1 MKLSKE
7 LKTAI
12 LVLTSIALV
21 LWGYNFLKGKNI
33 FDTSRKFYVEYEN
46 VEGLSTASTVTI
58 NGLTVGKVSKI
69 TILESGK
76 LLVEILM
83 TNHVEIP
90 KSTKAVIYAPGFIG
104 GKQIALETDFADKE
118 YAKDGDFLV
127 PQAKVGML
135 DGLGEKVDPVMQKLD
150 SVLLNVN
157 KVVVSINNVLDP
169 QSQQNLKAALADLNE
184 TMKNAKGITGK
195 FDRIVDTNEGKINS
209 IVSEFGKTS
218 QNLNK
223 LSNNLSQAD
232 IDGILKKFDA
242 AATNLDQ
249 LIAGIE
255 NGQGNLGKLMK
266 DEALYN
272 NLNKA
277 SKEMSQL
284 LEDVKLNPK
293 RYIHLS
299 VFGKNPGPYVAPKP
313 TE

>member
-33 FDTSRKFYVEYEN
+33 FDTSRKFYVEYDN

-69 TILESGK
+69 TILDSGK

-118 YAKDGDFLV
+118 YAKDGDFLI

-195 FDRIVDTNEGKINS
+195 FDRIVDTNTGKINS
-209 IVSEFGKTS
+209 IVSEFGQTS

-232 IDGILKKFDA
+232 IDGILKKFDT

-255 NGQGNLGKLMK
+255 NGQGNLGKLLK

-299 VFGKNPGPYVAPKP
+299 VFGKNPGPYVAPKS

>member
-1 MKLSKE
+1 VKLSKE

-33 FDTSRKFYVEYEN
+33 FDTSRKFYVEYDN

-69 TILESGK
+69 TILDSGK

-118 YAKDGDFLV
+118 YAKDGDFLI

-195 FDRIVDTNEGKINS
+195 FDRIVDTNTGKINS
-209 IVSEFGKTS
+209 IVSEFGQTS

-255 NGQGNLGKLMK
+255 NGQGNLGKLLK

-299 VFGKNPGPYVAPKP
+299 VFGKNPGPYVAPKS

>member
-12 LVLTSIALV
+12 LVLTSIALL

-33 FDTSRKFYVEYEN
+33 FDTSRKFYVEYDN

-69 TILESGK
+69 TILDSGK

-118 YAKDGDFLV
+118 YAKDGDFLI

-195 FDRIVDTNEGKINS
+195 FDRIVDTNTGKINS
-209 IVSEFGKTS
+209 IVSEFGQTS

-255 NGQGNLGKLMK
+255 NGQGNLGKLLK

-299 VFGKNPGPYVAPKP
+299 VFGKNPGPYVAPKS

>member
-33 FDTSRKFYVEYEN
+33 FDTSRKFYVEYDN

-69 TILESGK
+69 TILDSGK

-118 YAKDGDFLV
+118 YAKDGDFLI

-195 FDRIVDTNEGKINS
+195 FDRIVDTNTGKINS
-209 IVSEFGKTS
+209 IVSEFGQTS

-255 NGQGNLGKLMK
+255 NGQGNLGKLLK

-299 VFGKNPGPYVAPKP
+299 VFGKNPGPYVAPKS

>member
-1 MKLSKE
+1 LKLSKE

-12 LVLTSIALV
+12 LVLTSIALL

-33 FDTSRKFYVEYEN
+33 FDTSRKFYVEYDN

-69 TILESGK
+69 TILDSGK

-118 YAKDGDFLV
+118 YAKDGDFLI

-195 FDRIVDTNEGKINS
+195 FDRIVDTNTGKINS
-209 IVSEFGKTS
+209 IVSEFGQTS

-255 NGQGNLGKLMK
+255 NGQGNLGKLLK

-299 VFGKNPGPYVAPKP
+299 VFGKNPGPYVAPKS